1 MASCNWFG
9 TYLHFI
15 NDKEYRKTSFLTSLA
30 LPFSASFIAFSKE
43 PT

>member
-1 MASCNWFG
+1 MARLNWFG
-9 TYLHFI
+9 THLHFI
-15 NDKEYRKTSFLTSLA
+15 YDKKYRKTSCLTSLA